1 MTTGKIRSR
10 DRYCY
15 YVHMVHPIDRISPT
29 LQLPTAW
36 GIDLGRLPWSY
47 TFMPNLLVMGAFVLH
62 KAGENWYEARPG
74 TIDSLN
80 ILSMLKRL
88 SIREIQNFPQ

>member
-10 DRYCY
+10 DIYC

-29 LQLPTAW
+29 LQLTTAW

-47 TFMPNLLVMGAFVLH
+47 TFMPNLLVMLCYVI
-62 KAGENWYEARPG
+62 ER
-74 TIDSLN
+74 
-80 ILSMLKRL
+80 R
-88 SIREIQNFPQ
+88 